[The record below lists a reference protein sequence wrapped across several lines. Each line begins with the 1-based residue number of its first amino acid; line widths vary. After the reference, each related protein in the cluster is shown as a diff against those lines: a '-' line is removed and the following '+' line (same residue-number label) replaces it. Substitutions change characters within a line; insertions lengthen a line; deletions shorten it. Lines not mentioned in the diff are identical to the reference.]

1 MTSSQRSW
9 RRGTPGTPEQARD
22 SSEGVFRHCSVLKCV
37 KHSADGDDGD
47 AAAAATAATAATAAA
62 AGPLLLLSML
72 VMADIVTTMRMR
84 MTMIS
89 GGTDF
94 NVRMS

>member
-47 AAAAATAATAATAAA
+47 AAAATAATAATAAA

>member
-47 AAAAATAATAATAAA
+47 AAAAAATAATAAAA

-72 VMADIVTTMRMR
+72 IMADIVTTMRMR